1 MDNIHTRFIQ
11 RLGGVKKVS
20 EICGVTKGAVSQ
32 WKKTPHSF
40 GTNEFLKEKFPNEYS
55 QIQEKQD
62 E

>member
-1 MDNIHTRFIQ
+1 M
-11 RLGGVKKVS
+11 
-20 EICGVTKGAVSQ
+20 E
-32 WKKTPHSF
+32 KTPHSF